1 MNNRPEMNEDFIS
14 SAGVP
19 TIPLKP
25 HKRRSFVATT
35 LYAVVIVLLSSSL
48 LVDYVPVLE
57 AVLRIVG
64 PFAAFVVL
72 IGVIMAIVGLRIRRS
87 LLLLFGL
94 VTMVLSA
101 ELIIKLSA
109 VGILIPL
116 QLAIVLL
123 VWYAYRRRLLLET
136 TLWPVV
142 VAAICTV
149 AGMAILASMMG
160 LISGVVVMPIL
171 IVATI
176 VALVW
181 EIRRQMM

>member
-1 MNNRPEMNEDFIS
+1 MNNRPQMNEDFIS

-25 HKRRSFVATT
+25 NKRRSFVAAT
-35 LYAVVIVLLSSSL
+35 LYAVAIVVLSSSL
-48 LVDYVPVLE
+48 IVDYVPVLE

-87 LLLLFGL
+87 LLLLVGL
-94 VTMVLSA
+94 VTMVLGG
-101 ELIIKLSA
+101 ELLVTLSA

-123 VWYAYRRRLLLET
+123 VWYVYRRRMLLET
-136 TLWPVV
+136 AIWPVV
-142 VAAICTV
+142 VASICTI
-149 AGMAILASMMG
+149 AGMTVLVSMMG
-160 LISGVVVMPIL
+160 FISGVVVMPIL